1 MFDSKL
7 RNSKNLRPSTILT
20 NQMQRI
26 DVKRPH
32 ADDVHSKNKF
42 MVGSC
47 AFLLQMKD
55 NAGVHTL
62 TGIKWNIRIE
72 TLDAK

>member
-1 MFDSKL
+1 
-7 RNSKNLRPSTILT
+7 
-20 NQMQRI
+20 MQRI